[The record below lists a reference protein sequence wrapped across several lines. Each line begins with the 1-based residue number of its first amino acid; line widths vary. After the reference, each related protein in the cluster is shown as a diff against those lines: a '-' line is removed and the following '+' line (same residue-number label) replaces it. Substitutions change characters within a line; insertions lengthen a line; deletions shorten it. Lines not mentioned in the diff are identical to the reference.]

1 MEKYGMFMRKLIFIA
16 IGTGALG
23 LAGIL
28 TVWSAEDGGFT
39 GVGRAASED
48 QIRGWNIDVSS
59 TGQGLPAGRG
69 TVKQGAQVF
78 AAKCAVCHG
87 PTGTEGP
94 KDKLVGGR
102 GTLASP
108 KPVRTIGSYWP
119 YAPTVYDYINRAM
132 PFNAPGSLSP
142 EEIYSV
148 VAWLLYKNEIVPE
161 DAVMDAQTLPQVQM
175 PNRDGFIPDQR
186 PDVPTK

>member
-1 MEKYGMFMRKLIFIA
+1 MDEYGISMRKLLLIG

-28 TVWSAEDGGFT
+28 TVWSAQENGSFQ
-39 GVGRAASED
+39 VGRVATKDE
-48 QIRGWNIDVSS
+48 IRAWNIDVPP
-59 TGQGLPAGRG
+59 TGEGLPAGQG

-78 AAKCAVCHG
+78 AAKCAMCHG

-102 GTLASP
+102 NTLASP
-108 KPVRTIGSYWP
+108 KPVRTVGSYWP
-119 YAPTVYDYINRAM
+119 YAPTLYDYINRAM
-132 PFNAPGSLSP
+132 PFNVPGSLTP

-148 VAWLLYKNEIVPE
+148 IAWLLFKNEIVPE
-161 DAVMDAQTLPQVQM
+161 DAVMDAKSLPQVQM

-186 PDVPTK
+186 PDVP